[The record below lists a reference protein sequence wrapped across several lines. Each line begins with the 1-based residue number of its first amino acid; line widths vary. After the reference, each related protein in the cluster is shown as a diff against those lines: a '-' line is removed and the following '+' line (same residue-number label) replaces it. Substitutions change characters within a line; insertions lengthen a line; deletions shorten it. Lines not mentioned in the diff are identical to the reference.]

1 MTLRSSGGRE
11 RNPVDLD
18 GAVEDAV
25 EDAVDAR
32 LTSAV
37 EDALF
42 SGFFD
47 ASLLFLLVG

>member
-11 RNPVDLD
+11 KNPDDVD

-25 EDAVDAR
+25 DAT

>member
-18 GAVEDAV
+18 GAV